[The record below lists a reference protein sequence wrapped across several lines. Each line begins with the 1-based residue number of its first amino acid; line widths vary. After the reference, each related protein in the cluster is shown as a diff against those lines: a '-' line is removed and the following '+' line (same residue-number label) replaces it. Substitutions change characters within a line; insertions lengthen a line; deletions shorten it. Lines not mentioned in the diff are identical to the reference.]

1 MIKIAKRRK
10 GIWDNYTR
18 KELIQAVRDNAKYIK
33 ENSKGDI
40 STSQYEK
47 HIEMLK
53 MLTRT
58 KRTKLSTMGNI
69 SRMNKEDIYR
79 IKVYQEKIK
88 GDSWVMNSDSIIER
102 MFSNRPRYEYE
113 NLSDVQKGNL
123 LKLLDVFNNT
133 IFHELEEK
141 NFLASNQLID
151 YIAESNSNISFNSLQ
166 DFMIRIARSNNMNR
180 DIADNELRGFL
191 SEYL

>member
-1 MIKIAKRRK
+1 MAKRKK
-10 GIWDNYTR
+10 GMWDNYTK
-18 KELIQAVRDNAKYIK
+18 KELLQAVRENAKYIK
-33 ENSKGDI
+33 ENAKGDI

-58 KRTKLSTMGNI
+58 KRTKISTTGNI

-102 MFSNRPRYEYE
+102 MFSNRPSYELE
-113 NLSDVQKGNL
+113 NLSDVQKRNL
-123 LKLLDVFNNT
+123 LNLLDAFNNT

-141 NFLASNQLID
+141 NLLSSNQLID
-151 YIAESNSNISFNSLQ
+151 YISETNNDVSFNSLQ
-166 DFMIRIARSNNMNR
+166 EFMINISRSNNMNR
-180 DIADNELRGFL
+180 DIADQELRRFL

>member
-1 MIKIAKRRK
+1 MAKRRK
-10 GIWDNYTR
+10 GMWDNYTK
-18 KELIQAVRDNAKYIK
+18 KELIQAVRENSKYIK
-33 ENSKGDI
+33 ENAKGDI

-53 MLTRT
+53 MLTKT
-58 KRTKLSTMGNI
+58 KRTKISTTGNI

-88 GDSWVMNSDSIIER
+88 GDSWIMNSDSIIER
-102 MFSNRPRYEYE
+102 MFSNRPSYELE
-113 NLSDVQKGNL
+113 NLSDVQKRNL

-133 IFHELEEK
+133 IFHELQEK
-141 NFLASNQLID
+141 NLLASNQLID
-151 YIAESNSNISFNSLQ
+151 YIAEFNSDVGFNSLQ
-166 DFMIRIARSNNMNR
+166 DFMIRISRSNNMNR
-180 DIADNELRGFL
+180 DIADQELRRFL

>member
-1 MIKIAKRRK
+1 MAKRKK
-10 GIWDNYTR
+10 GMWDNYTK
-18 KELIQAVRDNAKYIK
+18 KELIQAVKENAKYIK
-33 ENSKGDI
+33 ENAKGDN

-58 KRTKLSTMGNI
+58 KRTKISTTGNI

-88 GDSWVMNSDSIIER
+88 GDSWVMNSDSILER
-102 MFSNRPRYEYE
+102 MFKNRPRYELE
-113 NLSDVQKGNL
+113 NLTDVQKHNL
-123 LKLLDVFNNT
+123 LKLIDVFNNS

-141 NFLASNQLID
+141 NLLSSNQLID
-151 YIAESNSNISFNSLQ
+151 YISETNSDVSFDSLQ
-166 DFMIRIARSNNMNR
+166 EFMIRISRSNNMNR

-191 SEYL
+191 SDYL

>member
-1 MIKIAKRRK
+1 MAKRKK
-10 GIWDNYTR
+10 GMWDNYTK
-18 KELIQAVRDNAKYIK
+18 KELIQAVKENAKYIK
-33 ENSKGDI
+33 ENAKGDV

-58 KRTKLSTMGNI
+58 KRTKISTTGNI

-102 MFSNRPRYEYE
+102 MFSNRPKYELE
-113 NLSDVQKGNL
+113 NLSDVQKRNL
-123 LKLLDVFNNT
+123 LNLLDVFNNT

-141 NFLASNQLID
+141 NLLASNQLID
-151 YIAESNSNISFNSLQ
+151 YITEFNSDVSFNSLQ
-166 DFMIRIARSNNMNR
+166 DFMIRISRSNNMNR
-180 DIADNELRGFL
+180 DIADQELRGFL

>member
-1 MIKIAKRRK
+1 MANRK
-10 GIWDNYTR
+10 KGMWDNYTK
-18 KELIQAVRDNAKYIK
+18 KELINAVRENAKYIK
-33 ENSKGDI
+33 ENAKGE
-40 STSQYEK
+40 STTSQYKK

-58 KRTKLSTMGNI
+58 KRTKISTTGNI

-79 IKVYQEKIK
+79 IKTYQEKIK

-113 NLSDVQKGNL
+113 NLSELQKRNL
-123 LKLLDVFNNT
+123 LKLLDVFNNS
-133 IFHELEEK
+133 IFHELVEK
-141 NFLASNQLID
+141 NLLASNQVID
-151 YIAESNSNISFNSLQ
+151 YISEVNRNVNFDSLQ
-166 DFMIRIARSNNMNR
+166 DFLLKMSRSNNMNR
-180 DIADNELRGFL
+180 DIADQELRGFL

>member
-1 MIKIAKRRK
+1 MARRRR
-10 GIWDNYTR
+10 GMWDNYTK
-18 KELIQAVRDNAKYIK
+18 KELIQAVKENAKYIK
-33 ENSKGDI
+33 ENAKGDI

-53 MLTRT
+53 MLTGT
-58 KRTKLSTMGNI
+58 KRTKISTTGNI

-102 MFSNRPRYEYE
+102 MFSNRPRYELE
-113 NLSDVQKGNL
+113 NLTEVQKRNM

-133 IFHELEEK
+133 LFHELAEK

-151 YIAESNSNISFNSLQ
+151 YISATNSDVSFSSLQ
-166 DFMIRIARSNNMNR
+166 DFMLKISRSNNMNR
-180 DIADNELRGFL
+180 DIADRQLRGFL

>member
-1 MIKIAKRRK
+1 MAKRKK
-10 GIWDNYTR
+10 GMWDNYTK

-33 ENSKGDI
+33 ENAKGDI

-58 KRTKLSTMGNI
+58 KRTKISTTGNI

-102 MFSNRPRYEYE
+102 MFSNRPRYELE
-113 NLSDVQKGNL
+113 NLSDVQKRNL
-123 LKLLDVFNNT
+123 LNLLDVFNNS
-133 IFHELEEK
+133 IFHELQEK
-141 NFLASNQLID
+141 NLLASNQLID
-151 YIAESNSNISFNSLQ
+151 YISDFNSDVSFNSLQ
-166 DFMIRIARSNNMNR
+166 EFMLKISRSNNMNR
-180 DIADNELRGFL
+180 DIADQELRRFL
-191 SEYL
+191 GDYL

>member
-1 MIKIAKRRK
+1 MARRRK
-10 GIWDNYTR
+10 GMWDNYTK
-18 KELIQAVRDNAKYIK
+18 KELIQAVKDNAKYIK
-33 ENSKGDI
+33 ENAKGDV
-40 STSQYEK
+40 STSQYEM

-53 MLTRT
+53 MLTGT
-58 KRTKLSTMGNI
+58 KRTKISTTGNI

-88 GDSWVMNSDSIIER
+88 VDSWVMNSDSIIER
-102 MFSNRPRYEYE
+102 MFSNRPRYELE
-113 NLSDVQKGNL
+113 RLTEVQKRNM

-133 IFHELEEK
+133 IFHELAEK

-151 YIAESNSNISFNSLQ
+151 YIRAADRDVSFDSLQ
-166 DFMIRIARSNNMNR
+166 DFMIRISRSNHMDR
-180 DIADNELRGFL
+180 DIADRELRGFL

>member
-1 MIKIAKRRK
+1 MRKIAKRKK
-10 GIWDNYTR
+10 GMWDNYTK

-33 ENSKGDI
+33 ENAKGDI

-53 MLTRT
+53 MLTKT
-58 KRTKLSTMGNI
+58 KRTKISTTGNI

-102 MFSNRPRYEYE
+102 MFSNRPRYELE
-113 NLSDVQKGNL
+113 NLSDVQKSNL
-123 LKLLDVFNNT
+123 LKLLDVFNNSV
-133 IFHELEEK
+133 FHELVEK
-141 NFLASNQLID
+141 NIISSDQLID
-151 YIAESNSNISFNSLQ
+151 YMSSTNSDVNFNSLQ
-166 DFMIRIARSNNMNR
+166 EFMIKLSRSNNMNR
-180 DIADNELRGFL
+180 DIADEELRRFL

>member
-1 MIKIAKRRK
+1 MAKRKK
-10 GIWDNYTR
+10 GMWDNYTK
-18 KELIQAVRDNAKYIK
+18 KELIDAVRENAKYIK
-33 ENSKGDI
+33 ENAKGDI
-40 STSQYEK
+40 SSSQYEK

-58 KRTKLSTMGNI
+58 KRTKISTTGNI

-102 MFSNRPRYEYE
+102 MFSNRPRYELE
-113 NLSDVQKGNL
+113 NLSDVQKRNL
-123 LKLLDVFNNT
+123 LNLLDVFNNT

-141 NFLASNQLID
+141 NLLSSNQLID
-151 YIAESNSNISFNSLQ
+151 FISETNSAVSFNSLQ
-166 DFMIRIARSNNMNR
+166 EFMIRISRSNNMDR
-180 DIADNELRGFL
+180 DIADQELRGFL

>member
-1 MIKIAKRRK
+1 MAKRRK
-10 GIWDNYTR
+10 GMWDNYTK
-18 KELIQAVRDNAKYIK
+18 KELIQTVRDNAKYIK
-33 ENSKGDI
+33 ENAKGDI

-53 MLTRT
+53 MLTGT
-58 KRTKLSTMGNI
+58 KRTKISTTGNI
-69 SRMNKEDIYR
+69 SRMNKEAIYR

-102 MFSNRPRYEYE
+102 MFSNRPRYELE
-113 NLSDVQKGNL
+113 NLSDVQKRNL
-123 LKLLDVFNNT
+123 LNLLDVFNNT

-141 NFLASNQLID
+141 NLLSSNQLID
-151 YIAESNSNISFNSLQ
+151 FISETNSDVSFNSLQ
-166 DFMIRIARSNNMNR
+166 EFMIRISHSNNMNR
-180 DIADNELRGFL
+180 DIADQELRGFL

>member
-1 MIKIAKRRK
+1 MARRRK
-10 GIWDNYTR
+10 GMWDNYTK
-18 KELIQAVRDNAKYIK
+18 KELIQAVKDNAKYIK
-33 ENSKGDI
+33 ENAKGDI

-58 KRTKLSTMGNI
+58 KRTKISTTGNI

-88 GDSWVMNSDSIIER
+88 GDSWVMNSDSILER
-102 MFSNRPRYEYE
+102 MFSNRPRYELE
-113 NLSDVQKGNL
+113 NLTDVQKRNM

-133 IFHELEEK
+133 LFHELAEK

-151 YIAESNSNISFNSLQ
+151 YISATNSDVSFNNLQ
-166 DFMIRIARSNNMNR
+166 DFMLKISRTNNMNR
-180 DIADNELRGFL
+180 DLADRELRGFL

>member
-1 MIKIAKRRK
+1 MRKIAKRKK
-10 GIWDNYTR
+10 GMWDNYTK
-18 KELIQAVRDNAKYIK
+18 KELIQAVRDNAKYIE
-33 ENSKGDI
+33 ENANGDI
-40 STSQYEK
+40 TTSQYEK

-58 KRTKLSTMGNI
+58 KRTKITTTGNI

-102 MFSNRPRYEYE
+102 MFSKRPREELE
-113 NLSDVQKGNL
+113 NLSDVQKRNL
-123 LKLLDVFNNT
+123 LKILDVFDNST
-133 IFHELEEK
+133 FHELAEK
-141 NFLASNQLID
+141 NFLSSNQLID
-151 YIAESNSNISFNSLQ
+151 FMMETNSDVNFNSLQ
-166 DFMIRIARSNNMNR
+166 DFMIRLSRSNNMNR
-180 DIADNELRGFL
+180 DIAEEELRGFL

>member
-1 MIKIAKRRK
+1 MARRRK
-10 GIWDNYTR
+10 GMWDNYTK
-18 KELIQAVRDNAKYIK
+18 KELIQAVKDNAKYIK
-33 ENSKGDI
+33 ENAKGDI

-58 KRTKLSTMGNI
+58 KRTKISTTGNI

-102 MFSNRPRYEYE
+102 MFSNRPRYELE
-113 NLSDVQKGNL
+113 NLTEVQKRNM

-133 IFHELEEK
+133 LFHELAEK

-151 YIAESNSNISFNSLQ
+151 YISATNSDVSFSSLQ
-166 DFMIRIARSNNMNR
+166 DFMLKISRTNNMNR
-180 DIADNELRGFL
+180 DVADRELRGFL

>member
-1 MIKIAKRRK
+1 MAKRKK
-10 GIWDNYTR
+10 GMWDNYTK
-18 KELIQAVRDNAKYIK
+18 KELIQAVRENSKYIK
-33 ENSKGDI
+33 ENAKGDI

-58 KRTKLSTMGNI
+58 KRTKISTTGNI

-102 MFSNRPRYEYE
+102 MFSNRPRYELE
-113 NLSDVQKGNL
+113 KLTDVQKRNL

-133 IFHELEEK
+133 IFHELQEK
-141 NFLASNQLID
+141 NLLASNQLID
-151 YIAESNSNISFNSLQ
+151 YIADFNSEVGFNSLQ
-166 DFMIRIARSNNMNR
+166 EFMLKISRSNNMNR
-180 DIADNELRGFL
+180 DIADQELRRFL

>member
-1 MIKIAKRRK
+1 MARRRK
-10 GIWDNYTR
+10 GMWDNYTK
-18 KELIQAVRDNAKYIK
+18 KELIQAVKDNAKYIK
-33 ENSKGDI
+33 ENAKGDI

-53 MLTRT
+53 MLTGT
-58 KRTKLSTMGNI
+58 KRTKISTTGNI

-102 MFSNRPRYEYE
+102 MFSNRPRYELE
-113 NLSDVQKGNL
+113 NLTEVQKRNM

-133 IFHELEEK
+133 LFHELAEK

-151 YIAESNSNISFNSLQ
+151 YISATNSDVSFSSLQ
-166 DFMIRIARSNNMNR
+166 DFMLKISRTNNMNR
-180 DIADNELRGFL
+180 DVADRELRGFL

>member
-1 MIKIAKRRK
+1 MAKRKK
-10 GIWDNYTR
+10 GMWDNYTK
-18 KELIQAVRDNAKYIK
+18 KELLQAVRDNAKYIK
-33 ENSKGDI
+33 ENAKGDI

-58 KRTKLSTMGNI
+58 KRTKISTTGNI

-102 MFSNRPRYEYE
+102 MFSNRPRYELE
-113 NLSDVQKGNL
+113 NLSDVQKRNL
-123 LKLLDVFNNT
+123 LNLLDVFNNS
-133 IFHELEEK
+133 IFHELQEK
-141 NFLASNQLID
+141 NLLASNQLID
-151 YIAESNSNISFNSLQ
+151 YISDYNSDVSFNSLQ
-166 DFMIRIARSNNMNR
+166 EFMLKISRSNNMNR
-180 DIADNELRGFL
+180 DIADQELRRFL
-191 SEYL
+191 SDYL

>member
-1 MIKIAKRRK
+1 MSRRRK
-10 GIWDNYTR
+10 GMWDNYTK
-18 KELIQAVRDNAKYIK
+18 KELIQAVKDNAKYIK
-33 ENSKGDI
+33 ENAKGDI
-40 STSQYEK
+40 STSQYEM

-53 MLTRT
+53 MLTNT
-58 KRTKLSTMGNI
+58 KRTKISTTGNI

-88 GDSWVMNSDSIIER
+88 GDSWVMNSDSILDR
-102 MFSNRPRYEYE
+102 MFSNRPTYERE
-113 NLSDVQKGNL
+113 RLTEVQKRNM

-133 IFHELEEK
+133 IFHELAEK

-151 YIAESNSNISFNSLQ
+151 YIRASDRDVSFDSLQ
-166 DFMIRIARSNNMNR
+166 DFMIRISRSNHMDR
-180 DIADNELRGFL
+180 DIADRELRGFL

>member
-1 MIKIAKRRK
+1 MARRRK
-10 GIWDNYTR
+10 GMWDNYTK
-18 KELIQAVRDNAKYIK
+18 KELIQAVKDNAKYIK
-33 ENSKGDI
+33 ENAKGDV
-40 STSQYEK
+40 STSQYEM

-53 MLTRT
+53 MLTGT
-58 KRTKLSTMGNI
+58 KRTKISTTGNI

-88 GDSWVMNSDSIIER
+88 GDSWVMNSDSILDR
-102 MFSNRPRYEYE
+102 MFSNRPAYERE
-113 NLSDVQKGNL
+113 RLTEVQKRNM

-133 IFHELEEK
+133 IFHELAEK

-151 YIAESNSNISFNSLQ
+151 YIRAADRDVSFENLQ
-166 DFMIRIARSNNMNR
+166 DFMIKISRSNNMNR
-180 DIADNELRGFL
+180 DIADQELRGFL

>member
-1 MIKIAKRRK
+1 MARRRK
-10 GIWDNYTR
+10 GMWDNYTK
-18 KELIQAVRDNAKYIK
+18 KELIQAVKDNAKYIK
-33 ENSKGDI
+33 ENAKGDI
-40 STSQYEK
+40 STSQYEM

-53 MLTRT
+53 MLTGT
-58 KRTKLSTMGNI
+58 KRTKISTTGNI

-88 GDSWVMNSDSIIER
+88 GDSWVMNSDSILDR
-102 MFSNRPRYEYE
+102 MFSNRPSYERE
-113 NLSDVQKGNL
+113 RLTEVQKRNM

-133 IFHELEEK
+133 IFHELAEK

-151 YIAESNSNISFNSLQ
+151 YIQAADRDVSFDSLQ
-166 DFMIRIARSNNMNR
+166 DFMIKISRSNNMNR
-180 DIADNELRGFL
+180 DIADQELRGFL

>member
-1 MIKIAKRRK
+1 MAKRKK
-10 GIWDNYTR
+10 GMWDNYTK
-18 KELIQAVRDNAKYIK
+18 KELINAVRENAKYIK
-33 ENSKGDI
+33 ENAKGDA
-40 STSQYEK
+40 STAQYEK

-53 MLTRT
+53 MLTGTIRT
-58 KRTKLSTMGNI
+58 KISTTGNI

-102 MFSNRPRYEYE
+102 MFSNRPRYELE
-113 NLSDVQKGNL
+113 NLSDVQKRNL
-123 LKLLDVFNNT
+123 LNLLDAFNNT

-141 NFLASNQLID
+141 NLLSSNQLID
-151 YIAESNSNISFNSLQ
+151 YISETNNDVSFNSLQ
-166 DFMIRIARSNNMNR
+166 EFMINISRSNNMNR
-180 DIADNELRGFL
+180 DIADQELRGFL

>member
-1 MIKIAKRRK
+1 MTKRKK
-10 GIWDNYTR
+10 GMWDNYTK
-18 KELIQAVRDNAKYIK
+18 KELIQAVRENAKYIK
-33 ENSKGDI
+33 ENAKGES

-53 MLTRT
+53 MLTGT
-58 KRTKLSTMGNI
+58 KRTKISTTGNI

-88 GDSWVMNSDSIIER
+88 GDSWVMNSDSILER
-102 MFSNRPRYEYE
+102 MFSNRPSYELE
-113 NLSDVQKGNL
+113 NLTDVQKRNL
-123 LKLLDVFNNT
+123 LKLLDVFNNSV
-133 IFHELEEK
+133 FHELVEK
-141 NFLASNQLID
+141 NLLSSDQLID
-151 YIAESNSNISFNSLQ
+151 YISETNADVSFNSLQ
-166 DFMIRIARSNNMNR
+166 EFMIRLSRSNNMNR

>member
-1 MIKIAKRRK
+1 M
-10 GIWDNYTR
+10 WDEYTK
-18 KELIQAVRDNAKYIK
+18 KELIQAVRDNAKYIE
-33 ENSKGDI
+33 ENAKGDI

-58 KRTKLSTMGNI
+58 KRTKISTTGNI

-102 MFSNRPRYEYE
+102 MFTKRPSDELE
-113 NLSDVQKGNL
+113 NLSDVQKSNL
-123 LKLLDVFNNT
+123 LKLIDVFDNSV
-133 IFHELEEK
+133 FHELVEK
-141 NFLASNQLID
+141 NILKSNQLVD
-151 YIAESNSNISFNSLQ
+151 HISETNTDVNFNSLQ
-166 DFMIRIARSNNMNR
+166 EFMIKLSHSNNMNS
-180 DIADNELRGFL
+180 DIAEQELRGFL

>member
-1 MIKIAKRRK
+1 MARRRK
-10 GIWDNYTR
+10 GMWDNYTK
-18 KELIQAVRDNAKYIK
+18 KELIQAVKDNATYIRA
-33 ENSKGDI
+33 NAKGDI

-53 MLTRT
+53 MLTGT
-58 KRTKLSTMGNI
+58 KRTKISTTGNI

-102 MFSNRPRYEYE
+102 MFSNRPRYELE
-113 NLSDVQKGNL
+113 NLTDVQKRNM

-133 IFHELEEK
+133 LFHELAEK

-151 YIAESNSNISFNSLQ
+151 YISATNSDVSFNSLQ
-166 DFMIRIARSNNMNR
+166 DFMLKISRTNNMNR
-180 DIADNELRGFL
+180 DLADRELRGFL

>member
-1 MIKIAKRRK
+1 MAKRKK
-10 GIWDNYTR
+10 GMWDNYTK
-18 KELIQAVRDNAKYIK
+18 KELIQAVRENAEYIK
-33 ENSKGDI
+33 ENAKGDI

-58 KRTKLSTMGNI
+58 KRTKISTTGNI

-102 MFSNRPRYEYE
+102 MFSKRPQDEIE
-113 NLSDVQKGNL
+113 NLSDLQKSNL
-123 LKLLDVFNNT
+123 LKLLDVFENSVFN
-133 IFHELEEK
+133 ELVEK
-141 NFLASNQLID
+141 NILKSNQLID
-151 YIAESNSNISFNSLQ
+151 YISETNSDVSFDRLQ
-166 DFMIRIARSNNMNR
+166 ELLLKLSRSDNMNSE
-180 DIADNELRGFL
+180 IAEEELRGFL

>member
-1 MIKIAKRRK
+1 MAKRKK
-10 GIWDNYTR
+10 GMWDNYTK
-18 KELIQAVRDNAKYIK
+18 KELLQAVRDNAKYIK
-33 ENSKGDI
+33 ENAKGDI

-58 KRTKLSTMGNI
+58 KRTKISTTGNI

-102 MFSNRPRYEYE
+102 MFSNRPRYELE
-113 NLSDVQKGNL
+113 NLSDVQKRNL
-123 LKLLDVFNNT
+123 LNLLDVFNNS
-133 IFHELEEK
+133 IFHELQEK
-141 NFLASNQLID
+141 NLLASNQLID
-151 YIAESNSNISFNSLQ
+151 YISDYNRDVSFNSLQ
-166 DFMIRIARSNNMNR
+166 EFMLKISRSNNMNR
-180 DIADNELRGFL
+180 DIADQELRRFL

>member
-1 MIKIAKRRK
+1 MAKRKK
-10 GIWDNYTR
+10 GMWDNYTK
-18 KELIQAVRDNAKYIK
+18 KELIQAVKDNAKYIK
-33 ENSKGDI
+33 ENAKGEV
-40 STSQYEK
+40 STSQYKK

-53 MLTRT
+53 MLTGT
-58 KRTKLSTMGNI
+58 KRTKISTTGNI

-113 NLSDVQKGNL
+113 NLSELQKRNL
-123 LKLLDVFNNT
+123 LKLLDVFNNS
-133 IFHELEEK
+133 IFHELVEK
-141 NFLASNQLID
+141 NLLASNQLID
-151 YIAESNSNISFNSLQ
+151 YISEVNKDVNFDSLQ
-166 DFMIRIARSNNMNR
+166 DFLLKMSRSNNMNR
-180 DIADNELRGFL
+180 DIADQELRGFL

>member
-1 MIKIAKRRK
+1 MARRRK
-10 GIWDNYTR
+10 GMWDNYTK
-18 KELIQAVRDNAKYIK
+18 KELIQAVKDNAKYIK
-33 ENSKGDI
+33 ENAKGDI

-53 MLTRT
+53 MLTGT
-58 KRTKLSTMGNI
+58 KRTKISTTGNI

-102 MFSNRPRYEYE
+102 MFSNRPRYELE
-113 NLSDVQKGNL
+113 SLTEVQKRNM

-133 IFHELEEK
+133 LFHELAEK
-141 NFLASNQLID
+141 NFLESNQLID
-151 YIAESNSNISFNSLQ
+151 YIQSTNKDVSFNSLQ
-166 DFMIRIARSNNMNR
+166 DFMIRISRSNHMDR
-180 DIADNELRGFL
+180 DIADQELRGFL